1 MIAQQMSLA
10 LIPHVS
16 EGVLISQR
24 VHDGYF
30 NATAA
35 CKAAGKQFNDYVRL
49 AATKAF
55 VDELS
60 RDTGIPV
67 SELIQSVKGGNP
79 AEQGS
84 WIHPDVAVHMG
95 QWLSPKFAVL
105 VTRWVR
111 EWMARSKYAGVGMP
125 YHLARYTANSHKIPY
140 THFSI
145 LNEMTLALI
154 APLENEGY
162 RLPESLIPDISQ
174 GKMFAKWLRD
184 TKGIDTD
191 SMPTYPHEYAD
202 GRVVQAKMY
211 PVELIEEF
219 RLHFNEVW
227 LPQRSTE
234 YFRERDPKALP
245 YLPKLLGHSAARIV
259 EEQTVKKGRVPTRQQ
274 RKA

>member
-184 TKGIDTD
+184 TKGVDTD

-259 EEQTVKKGRVPTRQQ
+259 EEQTVKKGRVPTRPQ

>member
-1 MIAQQMSLA
+1 MSLA

-259 EEQTVKKGRVPTRQQ
+259 EEQTVKKGRVPTRPQ

>member
-111 EWMARSKYAGVGMP
+111 EWMARGKYAGVGMP

-184 TKGIDTD
+184 TKGVDTD

>member
-10 LIPHVS
+10 LIPHVP

-111 EWMARSKYAGVGMP
+111 EWMARGKYAGVGMP

-184 TKGIDTD
+184 TKGVDTD

>member
-111 EWMARSKYAGVGMP
+111 EWMARGKYAGVGMP

-259 EEQTVKKGRVPTRQQ
+259 EEQTVKKGRVPTRPQ

>member
-111 EWMARSKYAGVGMP
+111 EWMARGKYAGVGMP

>member
-184 TKGIDTD
+184 TKGVDTD

>member
-111 EWMARSKYAGVGMP
+111 EWMARGKYAGVGMP

-184 TKGIDTD
+184 TKGVDTD

-259 EEQTVKKGRVPTRQQ
+259 EEQTVKKGRVPTRPQ